1 MAEFSWDDGFSWDGD
16 FMSFKMELEHR
27 FHLADVLNNKIHP
40 GIQFVFDCTI
50 ANFFSYFFSFL
61 LTLMFLLVSFLFG
74 YNEALCLLMPYLMWV
89 VEKLLY
95 CSNICGCVGQ
105 VVSRRAVQNVCSK

>member
-1 MAEFSWDDGFSWDGD
+1 
-16 FMSFKMELEHR
+16 
-27 FHLADVLNNKIHP
+27 
-40 GIQFVFDCTI
+40 
-50 ANFFSYFFSFL
+50 
-61 LTLMFLLVSFLFG
+61 MFLLVSFLFG
-74 YNEALCLLMPYLMWV
+74 YNEALCLLIPYLMWV